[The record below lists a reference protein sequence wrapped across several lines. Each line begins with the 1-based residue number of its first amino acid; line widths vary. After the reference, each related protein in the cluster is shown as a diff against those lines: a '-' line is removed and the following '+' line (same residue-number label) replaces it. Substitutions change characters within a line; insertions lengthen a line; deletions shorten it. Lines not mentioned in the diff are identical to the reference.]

1 MRGRLEQRAISS
13 DRIDD
18 NPDTILKRLQTFK
31 ENNAPV
37 IEHLR
42 EHGPVYQVS
51 KQAGFPLQI
60 LIMVQGGLQSF
71 N

>member
-18 NPDTILKRLQTFK
+18 NPDTILKRLRTFK
-31 ENNAPV
+31 ENNAPA

-42 EHGPVYQVS
+42 ERGPVYQVS
-51 KQAGFPLQI
+51 EQARFPLQFLTMI
-60 LIMVQGGLQSF
+60 QG
-71 N
+71 